1 MKKLMFSLCIAAAM
15 AILPAAARAD
25 IAFTIYCTGGN
36 TCSTTNPGSGQFWS
50 FTGGVTTSTS
60 GGVQHFDMNL
70 NIAASAS
77 ASAANLLSW
86 SLQFGPSSDTIS
98 NLQVVSS
105 AGGTLVAGKS
115 NNGGDTCN
123 SNVSGA
129 ICDSLLPSGLAITTG
144 TGLHWEVKGD
154 FTGQFG
160 TDCGAQGTCL
170 VLLADS
176 NFASNGHTAF
186 AISQDVNGG
195 TTTPTPEPAS
205 LALFGTGL
213 LGFAGVLRRKL
224 NK

>member
-15 AILPAAARAD
+15 AMLPAAARAD
-25 IAFTIYCTGGN
+25 ITFTIYCTGGN

-60 GGVQHFDMNL
+60 GGVQHFDMKL
-70 NIAASAS
+70 NIAASPA
-77 ASAANLLSW
+77 AAAANLLSW
-86 SLQFGPSSDTIS
+86 SMQFGPSSDTVS
-98 NLQVVSS
+98 NINVVSS

-115 NNGGDTCN
+115 NNGNDSCN
-123 SNVSGA
+123 SNVSGS
-129 ICDSLLPSGLAITTG
+129 ICDSLLPGLAITTG
-144 TGLHWEVKGD
+144 AGLHWEVTGD

-160 TDCGAQGTCL
+160 TDCGALGTCL

-186 AISQDVNGG
+186 AISQDVNNNGG
-195 TTTPTPEPAS
+195 TTPTPEPAS

>member
-1 MKKLMFSLCIAAAM
+1 MKKLMLSLCLAAAV
-15 AILPAAARAD
+15 ALLPAVAHAD
-25 IAFTIYCTGGN
+25 ITFTIYCTGGN

-50 FTGGVTTSTS
+50 FTGGVTTTTS
-60 GGVQHFDMNL
+60 GGVQHFDLNL
-70 NIAASAS
+70 NIAASPA
-77 ASAANLLSW
+77 AAAANLLSW

-98 NLQVVSS
+98 NLNVVSS

-115 NNGGDTCN
+115 NNGGDNCN
-123 SNVSGA
+123 TNVSGA
-129 ICDSLLPSGLAITTG
+129 ICDSLVPSGLAITTG
-144 TGLHWEVKGD
+144 AGLHWEAKGD

-160 TDCGAQGTCL
+160 TDCGALGTCL

-195 TTTPTPEPAS
+195 GNTPVPEPAS
-205 LALFGTGL
+205 MALFGTGL